1 MSGFFF
7 VSPKI
12 DEEID
17 GPGFLELSEDDI
29 KMITSKMGL
38 IKKLQRLIREVSVV
52 NPLLFPCRKMLFEH
66 VFNRICINAAC
77 ACIRHVCIFA

>member
-1 MSGFFF
+1 MSGVF

-17 GPGFLELSEDDI
+17 GPGFLELSEDDV

-52 NPLLFPCRKMLFEH
+52 ILYCSHAEMLFEH